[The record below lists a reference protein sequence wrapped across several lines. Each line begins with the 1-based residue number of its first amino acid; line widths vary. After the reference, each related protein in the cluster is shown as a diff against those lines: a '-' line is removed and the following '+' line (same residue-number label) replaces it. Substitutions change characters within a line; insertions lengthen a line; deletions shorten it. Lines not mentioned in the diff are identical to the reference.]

1 MPLSDA
7 KSRKFLNRRTIT
19 CEGYARDE
27 GLLEIEGRLVDV
39 RSAETTNLWRGT
51 LKPGDALHDM
61 SIRLT
66 VDAELMISSVEVVT
80 DSAPFPACR
89 DVPPN
94 LQQLVGLTIA
104 RGFKQVVRTRI
115 PVTDGCTHL
124 LALLD
129 TIAATAVQT
138 RASFARARHPT
149 EQPVALSARN
159 AARSELIDS
168 CHGYAADGAVVEK
181 LWPMHFR
188 PRA

>member
-66 VDAELMISSVEVVT
+66 CLLYTSPSLVDT
-80 DSAPFPACR
+80 
-89 DVPPN
+89 
-94 LQQLVGLTIA
+94 
-104 RGFKQVVRTRI
+104 
-115 PVTDGCTHL
+115 
-124 LALLD
+124 
-129 TIAATAVQT
+129 
-138 RASFARARHPT
+138 
-149 EQPVALSARN
+149 
-159 AARSELIDS
+159 LII
-168 CHGYAADGAVVEK
+168 
-181 LWPMHFR
+181 W
-188 PRA
+188 